1 MVQVCSNQGLNA
13 LPAPL
18 AQSVDHEKQQ
28 REDEEG
34 GDTADDQA
42 HPTCHGVKQ
51 AVAIWVQTHEL
62 AAFLRVLAILLTS
75 LGPLT
80 QGSNTHLR
88 FPSMAGTAQTWVISL
103 GSEVESFIHH
113 IVFDINTRLTS
124 FTQK

>member
-1 MVQVCSNQGLNA
+1 MEELGGLERGHYCGPWRVLTVCSNQGLNA

-51 AVAIWVQTHEL
+51 AVAIYEE
-62 AAFLRVLAILLTS
+62 
-75 LGPLT
+75 G
-80 QGSNTHLR
+80 
-88 FPSMAGTAQTWVISL
+88 
-103 GSEVESFIHH
+103 
-113 IVFDINTRLTS
+113 
-124 FTQK
+124 